1 MAEQVAGDVWTPRVG
16 PLQCPA
22 LTRVKRLRRAEIFT
36 LVWLGAGPACPDL
49 LQRGGMQDSA
59 GAAGQRSDAQGCMK
73 SMAGW

>member
-49 LQRGGMQDSA
+49 LQRGGMQDSV
-59 GAAGQRSDAQGCMK
+59 GQRSEAQGGMK